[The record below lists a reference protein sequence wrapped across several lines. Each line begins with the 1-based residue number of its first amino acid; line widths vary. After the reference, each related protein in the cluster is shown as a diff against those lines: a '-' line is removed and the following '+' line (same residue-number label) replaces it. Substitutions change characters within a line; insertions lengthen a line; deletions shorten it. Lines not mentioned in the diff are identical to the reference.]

1 MRIFRH
7 LFTAVLLVPALL
19 LEAQLNDHFTDGDFK
34 NNPVWVGDT
43 ARFIVNAAGELQLNA
58 PEAGTSALTT
68 EVAFPYAT
76 TWDFR
81 TRLEFAPSN
90 TNLLRIWLAISS
102 TAPDAEG
109 YLLDIGEV
117 GSSDALRFFRRQ
129 NGVPTL
135 LATGVA
141 GEVATEPTDVRIVVQ
156 RTANGD
162 WTAFLGKNGG
172 PLVQQFSVN
181 DAVVP
186 FTNLHLFGFNCIY
199 TETRKDKFFFD
210 DIIIKPDS
218 SDVLPP
224 NLVSY
229 NIIDQQ
235 TITLNFNEPL
245 DSVSARVLGNYL
257 LSGGTFPNLVT
268 WTATAPTQVTL
279 QFGSPFANAQTYT
292 LQANNIKDWLG
303 NAAGPQ
309 SISFSYIQE
318 GIAAPGDI
326 IINEIMSAPNPAQGL
341 PENAEWVEILNRSAK
356 YIRLSQLTFADAT
369 STPKNLPDIVLAPD
383 SALVLCSAVTAAAL
397 APFTTKTGVISG
409 FPLLNDD
416 GDNLK
421 ISNIQG
427 TLIDGVAYLD
437 DWHTDPDKSDGGWS
451 LERINPDLLCLGA
464 ENWQSCP
471 SNIGGS
477 PGQRNFAFSTAPDTS
492 APVPVKITIIN
503 TLAAQVT
510 FSESMDLAALTDA
523 GNYLVSPAV
532 AIAQT
537 TINPDDLSVVTLVFS
552 APLQTKTLY
561 ELRFDTGMT
570 DCSGNS
576 VAAERLLAFGIPEN
590 PEKGDVLVNELL
602 FNPNTGGARFV
613 ELYNNS
619 DKILRWDAFSL
630 SNQQRNSTVNIAT
643 DRLFL
648 PGDYYAFTLDRSDI
662 LTRYPDAREGRVIT
676 QVLPSLDD
684 RSGNISVIWAE
695 GAQRIVVDS
704 LDYSTDLHNQ
714 LLSSGDQ
721 EGVSIERIRFDA
733 PTNNGNNWTSA
744 AKNGTP
750 TLPNSQ
756 ASGVSPI
763 QNDIITLQPAR
774 ISPDGDGREDYLDII
789 WNLEQPGYTATITIY
804 DSEGVPVKRILKQEL
819 AGTSGAL
826 RWDGDTEEGGRA
838 RPGIHILF
846 MEIFNASG
854 DVKRVKVPFAVI
866 F

>member
-1 MRIFRH
+1 MRIIRH
-7 LFTAVLLVPALL
+7 LLAAVLLVPTLL
-19 LEAQLNDHFTDGDFK
+19 LEAQLNDHFADGDFK
-34 NNPVWVGDT
+34 NNPVWQGDT

-68 EVAFPYAT
+68 AVTFPYAT
-76 TWDFR
+76 VWDFR

-117 GSSDALRFFRRQ
+117 GSNDALRFFRRQ
-129 NGVPTL
+129 NNTTTL
-135 LATGVA
+135 LATGIA
-141 GEVATEPTDVRIVVQ
+141 GEVAAEPVDARIVVQ
-156 RTANGD
+156 RTANGG
-162 WTAFLGKNGG
+162 WTAFLSKNGG

-181 DAVVP
+181 DATVP
-186 FTNLHLFGFNCIY
+186 FSNLHLFGLNCIY

-210 DIIIKPDS
+210 DFIIKTDS
-218 SDVLPP
+218 SDVVPP
-224 NLVSY
+224 TLVNY
-229 NIIDQQ
+229 NVVDQQ
-235 TITLNFNEPL
+235 TITLHFNEPL
-245 DSVSARVLGNYL
+245 DSASARILGNYL
-257 LSGGTFPNLVT
+257 LNGGTFPNQVT
-268 WTATAPTQVTL
+268 WTASTPTQVTL

-303 NAAGPQ
+303 NTASPQ
-309 SISFSYIQE
+309 SISFSYIQIE
-318 GIAAPGDI
+318 TAAPGDI
-326 IINEIMSAPNPAQGL
+326 IINEMMSAPNPAQGL
-341 PENAEWVEILNRSAK
+341 PENAEWVEILNRSTK
-356 YIRLSQLTFADAT
+356 YIRLSELTFADAT

-383 SALVLCSAVTAAAL
+383 SVLVLCSANTAAAL
-397 APFTTKTGVISG
+397 APFTTKTAIISG

-471 SNIGGS
+471 SAIGGS
-477 PGQRNFAFSTAPDTS
+477 PGKRNFAFSTAPDTS
-492 APVPVKITIIN
+492 APAPVKITIIN
-503 TLAAQVT
+503 TLTAQVT
-510 FSESMDLAALTDA
+510 FSESMDVAALTDVA
-523 GNYLVSPAV
+523 NYLFSPAI

-537 TINPDDLSVVTLVFS
+537 TLAPDDRSVVNLVF
-552 APLQTKTLY
+552 ATPLQTKILY
-561 ELRFDTGMT
+561 ELRFNAGMT

-576 VAAERLLAFGIPEN
+576 VAAERLLVFGIPEN
-590 PEKGDVLVNELL
+590 PEKGDILVNELL

-619 DKILRWDAFSL
+619 DKIFDWAAFSL
-630 SNQQRNSTVNIAT
+630 SNQQRNSTVDIAT

-648 PGDYYAFTLDRSDI
+648 PGDYYVFTPDRTDI
-662 LTRYPDAREGRVIT
+662 LANYPDARDGRVMT

-684 RSGNISVIWAE
+684 RSGNISLIWQQA
-695 GAQRIVVDS
+695 AQRLVVDS
-704 LDYSTDLHNQ
+704 FDYSTALHNP

-721 EGVSIERIRFDA
+721 KGVSIERIRFDA
-733 PTNNGNNWTSA
+733 PTNNANNWTSA
-744 AKNGTP
+744 ANNGTP

-826 RWDGDTEEGGRA
+826 RWDGDTDDGGRA